1 MGYFFDMKKT
11 LVRVLAVSIAALL
24 FAGCSSE
31 AKTDATIKES
41 WLFSLQSVGTT
52 SFDQSSG
59 VLSMPIDDVVG
70 FTDRPNREAR
80 DITSTAFV
88 SMWADKGG
96 DSFSADPPNASLT
109 YWDSDGTDA
118 VAHTVI
124 VEITGNVSNARNV
137 LSMTLQI
144 LSPSGA
150 VLPTK
155 LYRASLFIDVFD
167 DDMNM
172 APPSPASCNPDRDAQ
187 NAAYLAGGWA
197 SDAFQAAR
205 TLYQNCIQNVKDA
218 LWNSPECVSAKAAN
232 DVAERELSWVPG
244 FDDGSAN
251 PADLAAPQ
259 AAADNAA
266 AEVERSCYYSGEIGL

>member
-1 MGYFFDMKKT
+1 MKKT
-11 LVRVLAVSIAALL
+11 FVRVLAVSIAALL

-41 WLFSLQSVGTT
+41 WLFSLQSAGTT

-109 YWDSDGTDA
+109 YWDSDGTNA

-124 VEITGNVSNARNV
+124 VEITGNVSNAGNV

-155 LYRASLFIDVFD
+155 LYRASLFIDDFDDDD

-172 APPSPASCNPDRDAQ
+172 NMAPPFPASCNPDSDAQ
-187 NAAYLAGGWA
+187 DAAYLAGGWA

-232 DVAERELSWVPG
+232 DVALTELFSVPG

-266 AEVERSCYYSGEIGL
+266 AEYDRSCYYSGE

>member
-1 MGYFFDMKKT
+1 MKKT
-11 LVRVLAVSIAALL
+11 FVRVLAVSIAALL

-31 AKTDATIKES
+31 AKTDATTKES

-59 VLSMPIDDVVG
+59 VLSMPIDEVVG

-155 LYRASLFIDVFD
+155 LYRASLFIDDFD
-167 DDMNM
+167 DDFNM
-172 APPSPASCNPDRDAQ
+172 APPLPASCNPDRDAQ

-197 SDAFQAAR
+197 SDAFKAAR

-218 LWNSPECVSAKAAN
+218 LWNSPKCVSAKAAEM
-232 DVAERELSWVPG
+232 AARLALQSFPG
-244 FDDGSAN
+244 WADGGDGSPEFEA
-251 PADLAAPQ
+251 LS
-259 AAADNAA
+259 AAADNASD
-266 AEVERSCYYSGEIGL
+266 VRTKDCGED

>member
-1 MGYFFDMKKT
+1 MKKT
-11 LVRVLAVSIAALL
+11 FVRVLAVSIAALL

-41 WLFSLQSVGTT
+41 WLFSLQSAGTT

-109 YWDSDGTDA
+109 YWDSDGTNA

-124 VEITGNVSNARNV
+124 VEITGNVSNAGNV

-155 LYRASLFIDVFD
+155 LYRASLFVDNWGAFGCDVLWSVGNLPYVATPAYANVYRKNVEACKLLGVFLTPPVVLD
-167 DDMNM
+167 TTLPPETTIPVETVPSETTLDPAVTTV
-172 APPSPASCNPDRDAQ
+172 AP
-187 NAAYLAGGWA
+187 
-197 SDAFQAAR
+197 
-205 TLYQNCIQNVKDA
+205 
-218 LWNSPECVSAKAAN
+218 
-232 DVAERELSWVPG
+232 
-244 FDDGSAN
+244 
-251 PADLAAPQ
+251 
-259 AAADNAA
+259 
-266 AEVERSCYYSGEIGL
+266 